1 MKNKIFLI
9 LIICIFSGCQNAKDG
24 FIGTKNNNSDE
35 FLVEKKNPLIL
46 PPDFTKLPIPESK
59 KKNSVDLNK
68 NKFNLKSIL
77 ENKKETQDIK
87 KKTTANNSLEK
98 LILENIARD

>member
-46 PPDFTKLPIPESK
+46 PPDFAKRTCCS
-59 KKNSVDLNK
+59 
-68 NKFNLKSIL
+68 
-77 ENKKETQDIK
+77 
-87 KKTTANNSLEK
+87 
-98 LILENIARD
+98 